1 MKSYSD
7 HTSAPITAAIS
18 ELDAKQTAEIA
29 ALTAELVKYKIA
41 LAILAVTQIVDL
53 VGQFVRSLG

>member
-18 ELDAKQTAEIA
+18 ELDAKQTTEIA
-29 ALTAELVKYKIA
+29 ALSAELVKYKIA
-41 LAILAVTQIVDL
+41 LVILAAAQIADVVCQL
-53 VGQFVRSLG
+53 VRSLG